1 MDVGKL
7 KGQIPDSVYNE
18 IQSVIDTF
26 TINTPMRLSHF
37 LGQCAHESGNFKF
50 NTENLNYSSKG
61 LITVFP
67 KYFKQP
73 GLAEA
78 YARNPERIAS
88 RVYAN
93 RMGNGSEGSGD
104 GWKFRGRGY
113 IQLTGKNNYSVFD
126 TVVKEDIISNPDLVS
141 KKYPLLSAAWFFN
154 KNKLNSISDK
164 GLNETVIT
172 ELTKRING
180 GTNGL
185 QDRIKYTIKFGKILG
200 VILNG

>member
-1 MDVGKL
+1 MDIGKL
-7 KGQIPDSVYNE
+7 KGQIPDIVYGE
-18 IQSVIDTF
+18 IQSVIDKF
-26 TINTPMRLSHF
+26 EMNTPTRLTHF
-37 LGQCAHESGNFKF
+37 LGQCAHESGNFKL
-50 NTENLNYSSKG
+50 TSENLNYSTKG
-61 LITVFP
+61 LITTFP

-88 RVYAN
+88 RVYAD
-93 RMGNGSEGSGD
+93 RMGNGPEGTHE

-113 IQLTGKNNYSVFD
+113 IQLTGKSNYSSFD
-126 TVVKEDIISNPDLVS
+126 KFVNEDIVSNPDLVA
-141 KKYPLLSAAWFFN
+141 KKYPLLSAAWFFH
-154 KNKLNSISDK
+154 KNKLNTISDK
-164 GLNETVIT
+164 GLTETVIL

-200 VILNG
+200 VI

>member
-1 MDVGKL
+1 MDISKL
-7 KGQIPDSVYNE
+7 KGQIPDNVYGE
-18 IQSVIDTF
+18 IQSVVDTF
-26 TINTPMRLSHF
+26 GMNTPTRLSHF

-50 NTENLNYSSKG
+50 ISENLNYSTKG
-61 LITVFP
+61 LIATFP

-78 YARNPERIAS
+78 YSRNPERIAS

-93 RMGNGSEGSGD
+93 RMGNGAEGTAD

-113 IQLTGKNNYSVFD
+113 IQLTGKSNYSSFD
-126 TVVKEDIISNPDLVS
+126 AFVNENILLDPDLVA
-141 KKYPLLSAAWFFN
+141 KKYPLLSAGWFFH
-154 KNKLNSISDK
+154 KNKLNTISDK
-164 GLNETVIT
+164 GMNEQVIL

-185 QDRIKYTIKFGKILG
+185 QDRIKYTTKFGKLLG
-200 VILNG
+200 VI

>member
-1 MDVGKL
+1 MDIGKL
-7 KGQIPDSVYNE
+7 KGQIPDIVYGE
-18 IQSVIDTF
+18 IQSVIDKF
-26 TINTPMRLSHF
+26 EMNTPTRLTHF
-37 LGQCAHESGNFKF
+37 LGQCAHESGNFKL
-50 NTENLNYSSKG
+50 TSENLNYSTKG
-61 LITVFP
+61 VIITFP

-88 RVYAN
+88 RVYAD
-93 RMGNGSEGSGD
+93 RMGNGPEGTHE

-113 IQLTGKNNYSVFD
+113 IQLTGKSNYSSFD
-126 TVVKEDIISNPDLVS
+126 KFVNEDIVSNPDLVA
-141 KKYPLLSAAWFFN
+141 KKYPLLSAAWFFH
-154 KNKLNSISDK
+154 KNKLNTISDK
-164 GLNETVIT
+164 GLTETVIL

-200 VILNG
+200 VI

>member
-1 MDVGKL
+1 MDICKL
-7 KGQIPDSVYNE
+7 KGQITDSVYNE
-18 IQSVIDTF
+18 IQSVIDIF
-26 TINTPMRLSHF
+26 SINTPMRLSHF

-50 NTENLNYSSKG
+50 TSENLNYSTKG
-61 LITVFP
+61 LIATFP

-88 RVYAN
+88 RVYAD
-93 RMGNGSEGSGD
+93 RMGNGSEGTSD

-113 IQLTGKNNYSVFD
+113 IQLTGKSNYMAFD
-126 TVVKEDIISNPDLVS
+126 AFVNENILSEPDLVA
-141 KKYPLLSAAWFFN
+141 KKYPLLSAGWFFH
-154 KNKLNSISDK
+154 KNKLNNISDK
-164 GLNETVIT
+164 GMSEQVIL

-185 QDRIKYTIKFGKILG
+185 QDRIKYTTKFGKLLG
-200 VILNG
+200 VI

>member
-1 MDVGKL
+1 MDISKL
-7 KGQIPDSVYNE
+7 KGQIPDSVYGE

-26 TINTPMRLSHF
+26 EINTSTRLSHF

-50 NTENLNYSSKG
+50 ISENLNYSSKG
-61 LITVFP
+61 LISTFP

-88 RVYAN
+88 RVYAD
-93 RMGNGSEGSGD
+93 RMGNGAEGTAE

-113 IQLTGKNNYSVFD
+113 IQLTGKSNYTLFD
-126 TVVKEDIISNPDLVS
+126 KFVNENIILEPDLVA
-141 KKYPLLSAAWFFN
+141 KKYPLLSASWFFH
-154 KNKLNSISDK
+154 KNKLNTISDK
-164 GLNETVIT
+164 GLSEQVIL

-185 QDRIKYTIKFGKILG
+185 QDRIKYTTKFGKILG
-200 VILNG
+200 VV

>member
-1 MDVGKL
+1 MDITKL
-7 KGQIPDSVYNE
+7 KGQIPDNVYGE
-18 IQSVIDTF
+18 IQSVVDTF
-26 TINTPMRLSHF
+26 GMNTPIRLSHF

-50 NTENLNYSSKG
+50 ISENLNYSTKG
-61 LITVFP
+61 LIATFP

-78 YARNPERIAS
+78 YSRNPERIAS

-93 RMGNGSEGSGD
+93 RMGNGAEGTAD

-113 IQLTGKNNYSVFD
+113 IQLTGKSNYSSFD
-126 TVVKEDIISNPDLVS
+126 AFVNENILLDPDLIA
-141 KKYPLLSAAWFFN
+141 KKYPLLSAGWFFH
-154 KNKLNSISDK
+154 KNKLNTISDK
-164 GLNETVIT
+164 GMNEQVIL

-185 QDRIKYTIKFGKILG
+185 QDRIKYTTKFGKLLG
-200 VILNG
+200 VI

>member
-1 MDVGKL
+1 MDIGKL
-7 KGQIPDSVYNE
+7 KGQLPEGVYNE
-18 IQSVIDTF
+18 IQSAIDTF
-26 TINTPMRLSHF
+26 QINTPTRLAHF

-50 NTENLNYSSKG
+50 TSENLNYSVKG
-61 LITVFP
+61 LLTTFP

-88 RVYAN
+88 RVYAD
-93 RMGNGSEGSGD
+93 RMGNGVEGTGD

-113 IQLTGKNNYSVFD
+113 IQLTGKNNYAMFD
-126 TVVKEDIISNPDLVS
+126 KFVNEDIMKQPDLVA
-141 KKYPLLSAAWFFN
+141 KKYPLLSAAWFFD

-164 GLNETVIT
+164 GLTENIIT

-185 QDRIKYTIKFGKILG
+185 EDRIKYTVKFGKILG
-200 VILNG
+200 VI

>member
-1 MDVGKL
+1 MDIGKL
-7 KGQIPDSVYNE
+7 KGQIPDNVYGE
-18 IQSVIDTF
+18 IQSVVDTF
-26 TINTPMRLSHF
+26 GMNTPTRLSHF

-50 NTENLNYSSKG
+50 ISENLNYSTKG
-61 LITVFP
+61 LIATFP

-78 YARNPERIAS
+78 YSRNPERIAS

-93 RMGNGSEGSGD
+93 RMGNGAEGTAD

-113 IQLTGKNNYSVFD
+113 IQLTGKSNYSAFD
-126 TVVKEDIISNPDLVS
+126 AFVNENILLDPDLVA
-141 KKYPLLSAAWFFN
+141 KKYPLLSAGWFFH
-154 KNKLNSISDK
+154 KNKLNTISDK
-164 GLNETVIT
+164 GMNEQVIL

-185 QDRIKYTIKFGKILG
+185 QDRIKYTTKFGKLLG
-200 VILNG
+200 VI

>member
-1 MDVGKL
+1 MDVSKL
-7 KGQIPDSVYNE
+7 KGKLPDNVYDE
-18 IQSVIDTF
+18 IQSVMNVF
-26 TINTPMRLSHF
+26 SINTPNRLSHF

-50 NTENLNYSSKG
+50 TSENLNYSTKG
-61 LITVFP
+61 LIATFP

-88 RVYAN
+88 RVYAD
-93 RMGNGSEGSGD
+93 RMGNGSEGSSD

-113 IQLTGKNNYSVFD
+113 IQLTGKNNYSAFD
-126 TVVKEDIISNPDLVS
+126 KFVNEDIMSNPNLVAT
-141 KKYPLLSAAWFFN
+141 KYPLLSAGWFFH
-154 KNKLNSISDK
+154 KNKLNIISDK
-164 GLNETVIT
+164 GLTEPVML

-185 QDRIKYTIKFGKILG
+185 QDRIKYTIKFGKLLG
-200 VILNG
+200 VI